1 MTTRPAIVSV
11 VPAEWPPDKSLRA
24 VEAQLRELDN
34 LKQLNL
40 QTGENAEAGWQQVTG
55 NVFSRAFSS
64 DSLNTKNLRFAK
76 IAGTSQLGPQSNSER
91 RSNYQKRV
99 EAYEICLNSA
109 IKDLRMS
116 LPEEEIKGVYEGGD
130 QYAFCRDLRKLIQH
144 ATKDVLIID
153 PYLDPTLFGLYVD
166 DLDRSVGICV
176 LTSKLKDNMQSM
188 AQMFATGR
196 PHFEMRTHPDLH
208 DRVVFADKRC
218 WVIGQSIKDAA
229 SIKPTYIVEHSHDL
243 MKPVYDR
250 LWGDAGSEIRSKS

>member
-1 MTTRPAIVSV
+1 MSI
-11 VPAEWPPDKSLRA
+11 VPAEWPLDKSLRA
-24 VEAQLRELDN
+24 VKAQLERLQELKPLDFRSGQTGMEGWRQITQN
-34 LKQLNL
+34 VFAHSFSSASGNIDYLEKAKRAGGMSLDTMSDSDRQRKYQKQL
-40 QTGENAEAGWQQVTG
+40 Q
-55 NVFSRAFSS
+55 
-64 DSLNTKNLRFAK
+64 
-76 IAGTSQLGPQSNSER
+76 
-91 RSNYQKRV
+91 
-99 EAYEICLNSA
+99 AYETCLKTA
-109 IKDLRMS
+109 IDDLRMS

-176 LTSKLKDNMQSM
+176 LTSRPKENVKSF

-208 DRVVFADKRC
+208 DRVVFADDRC

-229 SIKPTYIVEHSHDL
+229 KSKTTYIVEFSHAL
-243 MKPVYDR
+243 MRPVYDDI
-250 LWGDAGSEIRSKS
+250 WDSATSQVKG